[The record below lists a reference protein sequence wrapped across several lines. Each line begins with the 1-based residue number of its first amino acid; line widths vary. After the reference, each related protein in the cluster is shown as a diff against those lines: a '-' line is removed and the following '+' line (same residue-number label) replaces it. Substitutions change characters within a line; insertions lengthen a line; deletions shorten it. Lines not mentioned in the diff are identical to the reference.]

1 LTLYKTISFQ
11 ILLISP
17 EYANEAEASE
27 EKCDDLK
34 TKGEQN

>member
-1 LTLYKTISFQ
+1 LTLYKNISFQ

-17 EYANEAEASE
+17 GYANEAEALE
-27 EKCDDLK
+27 ETCDDLK